1 MSVFGALT
9 IEGGET
15 SGLSRSSLQTD
26 ETDKYLCETGICA
39 FNWMEPIA
47 VIGRVHALDDKSGG
61 DHTVGLGVCE
71 STVTWIHHAEEKQ
84 FVLNHIVDASESPSC
99 VVGGDMIAAAAAGI
113 NTAVLAIGQST
124 TLFDPDGLIAY
135 VTKGLLN
142 EQCTVSLSLVEVY
155 GDVAT
160 DVLHGKP
167 HAFRPQFHRLIGGY
181 GPDVTR
187 IELTDATML
196 KQAPSANT
204 RSPLGASDVGFRLEQ
219 GPTTFAE
226 CVKLLADDLPLD
238 KVPLQ
243 ASSSLLEGDLQGLR
257 DHLEQVKR
265 QLNRE
270 SKSLH
275 HDSLE
280 LDHQHTRAT
289 IKNLESLVHTFQKPA
304 LERTDDWLKF
314 KRRVDNDETKLGTK
328 VLAWDRTVHHIH
340 LVRLHDDRL
349 FSGMIGYHVAASDSK
364 MSRDK
369 GADVVLFGGGAGA
382 ASCELQVP
390 EPGTVEFM
398 VAMPGTTCL
407 INGLP
412 LTVGAAPR
420 PLAHGDTLT
429 CGRRNVFRVVNPNA
443 PSQED
448 DHDNQHVRSNS
459 RKDWLDR
466 GAVLQSYRHP
476 LAAGLTHEDAQRRC
490 HVALA
495 SILERIASIRTM
507 FAQSVVDLD
516 DESDVH
522 DVILQ
527 RGAAP
532 PPKYMATHVRPETI
546 RRLSAAAIAE
556 MNVLESR
563 IYSRNTM
570 KLLDAVDEF
579 DAMCHEMDTPL
590 TVHAVPMVNHAVTT
604 NDDDPLDR
612 MQLSTDVWVVLEN
625 PSNGRER
632 LILRPAEFELRLAV
646 LRTLFH
652 IQPPIAGTN
661 HGASPS
667 SPQMPPSGG
676 GSADGNPLQLA
687 SCEERIGVARVHL
700 GKLAYYFD
708 VEDALPIVSDAGQ
721 VVGHLMVQIQPHV
734 AQNDKRTTHR
744 KDVVKYVHRV
754 NHDVD
759 KEEELREA
767 IGMGVT
773 VAYRVNV
780 RGARGLPP
788 QLTSNVFVEYVFF
801 EDSTAHATAPSVC
814 KSRHPVIEQAF
825 MHPVHV
831 TEEFCQYVATGALE
845 FQVFGECVLHGDEP

>member
-15 SGLSRSSLQTD
+15 SGLSRSSD

-99 VVGGDMIAAAAAGI
+99 VVGGDMIAAAAAGT

-280 LDHQHTRAT
+280 LDHQQTRAT

-349 FSGMIGYHVAASDSK
+349 FSGVIGYHVAASDSK

-412 LTVGAAPR
+412 LTVGVAPR

-448 DHDNQHVRSNS
+448 DHDNQHVRSTS

-522 DVILQ
+522 DVMLQ
-527 RGAAP
+527 VRGAAP

-667 SPQMPPSGG
+667 SPQMAPSGG

>member
-1 MSVFGALT
+1 
-9 IEGGET
+9 
-15 SGLSRSSLQTD
+15 
-26 ETDKYLCETGICA
+26 
-39 FNWMEPIA
+39 
-47 VIGRVHALDDKSGG
+47 
-61 DHTVGLGVCE
+61 
-71 STVTWIHHAEEKQ
+71 
-84 FVLNHIVDASESPSC
+84 
-99 VVGGDMIAAAAAGI
+99 
-113 NTAVLAIGQST
+113 
-124 TLFDPDGLIAY
+124 
-135 VTKGLLN
+135 
-142 EQCTVSLSLVEVY
+142 
-155 GDVAT
+155 
-160 DVLHGKP
+160 
-167 HAFRPQFHRLIGGY
+167 
-181 GPDVTR
+181 
-187 IELTDATML
+187 
-196 KQAPSANT
+196 
-204 RSPLGASDVGFRLEQ
+204 
-219 GPTTFAE
+219 
-226 CVKLLADDLPLD
+226 
-238 KVPLQ
+238 
-243 ASSSLLEGDLQGLR
+243 
-257 DHLEQVKR
+257 
-265 QLNRE
+265 
-270 SKSLH
+270 
-275 HDSLE
+275 
-280 LDHQHTRAT
+280 
-289 IKNLESLVHTFQKPA
+289 
-304 LERTDDWLKF
+304 
-314 KRRVDNDETKLGTK
+314 
-328 VLAWDRTVHHIH
+328 
-340 LVRLHDDRL
+340 
-349 FSGMIGYHVAASDSK
+349 
-364 MSRDK
+364 
-369 GADVVLFGGGAGA
+369 
-382 ASCELQVP
+382 
-390 EPGTVEFM
+390 
-398 VAMPGTTCL
+398 
-407 INGLP
+407 
-412 LTVGAAPR
+412 
-420 PLAHGDTLT
+420 
-429 CGRRNVFRVVNPNA
+429 
-443 PSQED
+443 
-448 DHDNQHVRSNS
+448 
-459 RKDWLDR
+459 
-466 GAVLQSYRHP
+466 SYRHP

-522 DVILQ
+522 DVMLQ
-527 RGAAP
+527 VRGAAP

-652 IQPPIAGTN
+652 IQPPIAATN

>member
-1 MSVFGALT
+1 
-9 IEGGET
+9 
-15 SGLSRSSLQTD
+15 SG
-26 ETDKYLCETGICA
+26 K
-39 FNWMEPIA
+39 
-47 VIGRVHALDDKSGG
+47 
-61 DHTVGLGVCE
+61 
-71 STVTWIHHAEEKQ
+71 
-84 FVLNHIVDASESPSC
+84 
-99 VVGGDMIAAAAAGI
+99 
-113 NTAVLAIGQST
+113 ST

-187 IELTDATML
+187 IELTDAAML

-280 LDHQHTRAT
+280 LDHQQTRAT

-349 FSGMIGYHVAASDSK
+349 FSGVIGYHVAASDSK

-412 LTVGAAPR
+412 LTVGVAPR

-448 DHDNQHVRSNS
+448 DHDNQHVRSTS

-522 DVILQ
+522 DVMLQ
-527 RGAAP
+527 VRGATP

-667 SPQMPPSGG
+667 SPEMPPSGG

-721 VVGHLMVQIQPHV
+721 VVGHLIVQIQPHV